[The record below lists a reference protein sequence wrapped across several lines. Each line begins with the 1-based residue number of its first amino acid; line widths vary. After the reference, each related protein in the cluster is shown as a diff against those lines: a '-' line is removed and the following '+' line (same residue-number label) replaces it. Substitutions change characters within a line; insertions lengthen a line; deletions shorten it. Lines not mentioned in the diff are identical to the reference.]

1 MPRRALVAGA
11 LVVAL
16 AFSKSAGAADAD
28 REGLDRGPT
37 DADRLH
43 HDLWALAL
51 NIYHE
56 AGGEGR
62 QGMLA
67 VGWLTLNRLRHPGFP
82 ETLVEVVFDANGNG
96 CAFSWTCD
104 AVDDRPLDPARFA
117 RALGIARELLSAA
130 PPPDPT
136 GGALFMHA
144 RSRKPPAYTRS
155 LRRSAVIGQN
165 VFYRP
170 S

>member
-1 MPRRALVAGA
+1 MARGRIAAGA
-11 LVVAL
+11 LSAAL
-16 AFSKSAGAADAD
+16 AFATNAQAD
-28 REGLDRGPT
+28 GP
-37 DADRLH
+37 D

-56 AGGEGR
+56 AGEGR
-62 QGMLA
+62 QAMLA
-67 VGWLTLNRLRHPGFP
+67 VGWLTLNRLRHPDFP
-82 ETLVEVVFDANGNG
+82 KSLYEVVYDANGAG

-104 AVDDRPLDPARFA
+104 GREDLPRDFRRFA
-117 RALGIARELLSAA
+117 LALAIAKELLSPA

-136 GGALFMHA
+136 RGALFMHA
-144 RSRKPPAYTRS
+144 RSRKPPTYTKH

-165 VFYRP
+165 VFYRR